1 MLSIIIGVCVCVG
14 VRAREC
20 MFQSACTAA
29 EWLVTIQRRSA
40 TWQGRAVEGGKRGRR
55 GRDEG
60 RRWRRRQRWKGG
72 REGRGGEGRRG
83 DVPPLSLFLS
93 LLRRRLPLPF
103 IHSLAPLVFLSAVCH
118 TVLLS
123 RLTHLPL
130 CPAIYHPPPTLQ
142 SPRTH
147 PPPSAPLPSCSSRLL
162 LFLPLHLSLP
172 AVSITRR
179 SFSPR
184 HAIRLPLSDARRGV
198 R

>member
-1 MLSIIIGVCVCVG
+1 MAGEGSGG
-14 VRAREC
+14 REKGEAR
-20 MFQSACTAA
+20 
-29 EWLVTIQRRSA
+29 
-40 TWQGRAVEGGKRGRR
+40 GGGRR

-60 RRWRRRQRWKGG
+60 RRRRQRWKCGG
-72 REGRGGEGRRG
+72 GLGGG

-93 LLRRRLPLPF
+93 LLCRLPLPF

-130 CPAIYHPPPTLQ
+130 CPAIYPPPQLQ

-147 PPPSAPLPSCSSRLL
+147 PPPSTPLPSRSPHLL

-172 AVSITRR
+172 TVSITQR
-179 SFSPR
+179 SFSPH
-184 HAIRLPLSDARRGV
+184 HAIRLPLSDARTSV
-198 R
+198 RQSAPVCPVSGE